1 MILEHNQLRGNEME
15 QKKEVISYL
24 FFGVLTTLAN
34 IVSYIVLSKLFE
46 MDYKLATTIAW
57 VISVLFAFITN
68 KLYVFNSKETNIV
81 LIAKE
86 FTSFTFFRFLSY
98 LMDLGMMVLMIEW
111 LKTGDLIAKI
121 MANFFVIFF
130 NYFASKY
137 VIFKKKE
144 SWV

>member
-1 MILEHNQLRGNEME
+1 ME
-15 QKKEVISYL
+15 RKKEVISYL
-24 FFGVLTTLAN
+24 FFGVLTTLTN
-34 IVSYIVLSKLFE
+34 IVSYVVLSKLFE
-46 MDYKLATTIAW
+46 VDYKLATTIAW
-57 VISVLFAFITN
+57 GISVLFAFITN

-86 FTSFTFFRFLSY
+86 FTSFTFFRLLSY

-111 LKTGDLIAKI
+111 LKTDDLIAKI
-121 MANFFVIFF
+121 VANFFVVFF

>member
-1 MILEHNQLRGNEME
+1 MKR
-15 QKKEVISYL
+15 KKEVISYL
-24 FFGVLTTLAN
+24 FFGVLTTLIN
-34 IVSYIVLSKLFE
+34 ILSYVVLSKLFE
-46 MDYKLATTIAW
+46 VDYKLATTIAW

-81 LIAKE
+81 LVAKE
-86 FTSFTFFRFLSY
+86 FSSFTIFRLLSY
-98 LMDLGMMVLMIEW
+98 LMDLGVMVLMIEW
-111 LKTGDLIAKI
+111 LKTDDLIAKI
-121 MANFFVIFF
+121 VANFFVVIF

>member
-1 MILEHNQLRGNEME
+1 MKR
-15 QKKEVISYL
+15 KKEVISYL
-24 FFGVLTTLAN
+24 FFGFLTTLTN
-34 IVSYIVLSKLFE
+34 IVNYVVLSKLFE

-57 VISVLFAFITN
+57 GISVLFAFITN

-86 FTSFTFFRFLSY
+86 FTSFTFFRLLSY
-98 LMDLGMMVLMIEW
+98 LVDLGMMVLMIEW
-111 LKTGDLIAKI
+111 LKTDDLIAKI
-121 MANFFVIFF
+121 TANFFVIFF

>member
-1 MILEHNQLRGNEME
+1 ME
-15 QKKEVISYL
+15 RKKEVIGYL
-24 FFGVLTTLAN
+24 FFGVLTTLTN
-34 IVSYIVLSKLFE
+34 IVSYVVLSKLFE
-46 MDYKLATTIAW
+46 VDYKLATTIAW
-57 VISVLFAFITN
+57 GISVLFAFITN

-86 FTSFTFFRFLSY
+86 FTSFTFFRLLSY

-111 LKTGDLIAKI
+111 LKTDDLIAKI
-121 MANFFVIFF
+121 VANFFVVFF

>member
-1 MILEHNQLRGNEME
+1 MKR
-15 QKKEVISYL
+15 KKEVISYL
-24 FFGVLTTLAN
+24 FFGVLTTLTN
-34 IVSYIVLSKLFE
+34 IVNYVVLSKLFE

-57 VISVLFAFITN
+57 GISVLFAFITN

-86 FTSFTFFRFLSY
+86 FTSFTFFRLLSY

-111 LKTGDLIAKI
+111 LKTDDLIAKI
-121 MANFFVIFF
+121 IANFFVIFF

>member
-1 MILEHNQLRGNEME
+1 MKR
-15 QKKEVISYL
+15 KKEVISYL
-24 FFGVLTTLAN
+24 FFGVLTTLTN
-34 IVSYIVLSKLFE
+34 IVSYVVLSKLFE

-57 VISVLFAFITN
+57 GISVLFAFITN

-86 FTSFTFFRFLSY
+86 FTSFTFFRLLSY

-111 LKTGDLIAKI
+111 LKTDDLIAKI
-121 MANFFVIFF
+121 VANFFVVFF